1 MSKLFSFSLF
11 FVSFTPLWVSVLF
24 IDFKSV
30 LENRTD
36 IRTEIIGICCIII
49 MMCISLYIIKGKL
62 HNAEREGSIHF
73 IVRKAKEEKTI
84 TAEYLLSYILPL
96 FAFDFTLWNEVVLFL
111 LFFLTIGFLCI
122 KHNYFSVNIIL
133 EIFKYRFYICKLEND
148 DGIEIEQTI
157 ISKRNLVGC
166 IGDSIYLKSLNDEYK
181 LDVQ

>member
-111 LFFLTIGFLCI
+111 LFFLTI
-122 KHNYFSVNIIL
+122 
-133 EIFKYRFYICKLEND
+133 YICKLEND